1 VNCVIVCDN
10 ADHTGGVSSVVI
22 AQAAGLKSVGYKV
35 YVFAAYGPVS
45 SLLSVSTEEV
55 YCLYPEFSRRDRMT
69 EIWNRYAATRLSEY
83 LARFS
88 PDDTIVH
95 VHSLSMGLSPSIAT
109 ALRKRAIP
117 YVITAHDAGWACPT
131 GYFYNFKTK
140 SYCTYTPFSTACL
153 SCNCDKKTYL
163 NKAFKLAKVAT
174 LDYLSRIK
182 QGASAIIMPSDLL
195 RDRLLDRMPGAVPVI
210 TLLNPVN
217 ATNNGARSISGESF
231 LFVGRIWE
239 EKGIDELL
247 EAIGDHCP
255 LTIVGDGPKRKAL
268 EQKYPKVSF
277 KGWLPPDEVMTEMR
291 KAIALILPSIYLEA
305 FGLVVAEALSQGVP
319 VIVSDRAGAAAM
331 VEHEYNG
338 FLVNMDKPQEIR
350 EFCEILLDKPTAVTM
365 SKNAHSRYWENPL
378 SEERYIGELLPI
390 FSLAGPKTKSKS
402 LDNLNL

>member
-35 YVFAAYGPVS
+35 FVFAAYGPVS
-45 SLLSVSTEEV
+45 PLLSANTEEV
-55 YCLYPEFSRRDRMT
+55 YCLYPEFSRRHRMT
-69 EIWNRYAATRLSEY
+69 EIWNTHAATELSEY

-109 ALRKRAIP
+109 ALRERTIP

-140 SYCTYTPFSTACL
+140 SYCSYTPFSRACL
-153 SCNCDKKTYL
+153 ACNCDKKTYL
-163 NKAFKLAKVAT
+163 NKAFKLVKVAT

-195 RDRLLDRMPGAVPVI
+195 RDRLLDRMPRTVPVI

-217 ATNNGARSISGESF
+217 AKNNGARTIPGDSF

-255 LTIVGDGPKRKAL
+255 LTIVGDGPKREAL
-268 EQKYPKVSF
+268 EQKYPKVVF
-277 KGWLPPDEVMTEMR
+277 KGWLPPDEVMVEMR

-319 VIVSDRAGAAAM
+319 VIVSDRAGAATM
-331 VEHEYNG
+331 VDHGRNG
-338 FLVNMDKPQEIR
+338 FLVNMDKPHEIR
-350 EFCEILLDKPTAVTM
+350 ECCELLLNKSTAVTM
-365 SKNAHSRYWENPL
+365 SDNAYTRYWENPL
-378 SEERYIGELLPI
+378 SEKRYIGELLSI
-390 FSLAGPKTKSKS
+390 FNSTGIKTKSKS
-402 LDNLNL
+402 LND